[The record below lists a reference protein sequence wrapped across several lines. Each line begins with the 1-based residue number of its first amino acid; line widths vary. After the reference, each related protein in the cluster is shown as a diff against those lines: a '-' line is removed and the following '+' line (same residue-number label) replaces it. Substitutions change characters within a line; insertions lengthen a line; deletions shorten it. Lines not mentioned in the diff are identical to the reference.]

1 MTAPDLTAFI
11 EACRAPMLHNVF
23 VSSQDLDTE
32 EQFETSAYALYKE
45 PEGDLVHLGVTWGDG
60 SEFGFFQWFELGD
73 NRAHY
78 DSAPAVRR
86 LIHEFRDEPDEK
98 LTEAVNAMMRV
109 YEAAEDLIP
118 AEGLSTEE
126 RAALLEMI
134 NAAADPLDQE
144 IEIEDDEDEYED
156 EDEDEDT
163 E

>member
-32 EQFETSAYALYKE
+32 EQFETSAYALFKDSDGE
-45 PEGDLVHLGVTWGDG
+45 LHNLGVTWGDG
-60 SEFGFFQWFELGD
+60 SEFGFFQWLEIEDF
-73 NRAHY
+73 RAPY

-86 LIHEFRDEPDEK
+86 LISEFHPELQGE
-98 LTEAVNAMMRV
+98 LTEAVNAVMRV
-109 YEAAEDLIP
+109 YEAADELIP

-126 RAALLEMI
+126 RDQLLETI

-144 IEIEDDEDEYED
+144 IEIEDDEDEDD
-156 EDEDEDT
+156 E
-163 E
+163 